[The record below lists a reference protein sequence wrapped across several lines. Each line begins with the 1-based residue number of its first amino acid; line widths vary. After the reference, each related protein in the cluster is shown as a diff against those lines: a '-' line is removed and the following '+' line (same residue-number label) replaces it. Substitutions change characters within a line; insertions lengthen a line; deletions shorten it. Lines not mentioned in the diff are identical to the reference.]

1 MSAIH
6 WLEFHWLELGAGVL
20 LVAFIVF
27 AFRQGKKVRPL
38 PSDEQPADSGRLRT
52 AIPTHRGQRSGDCGQ
67 FLMSV

>member
-38 PSDEQPADSGRLRT
+38 PSDEQPPVRPERLDQ
-52 AIPTHRGQRSGDCGQ
+52 GG
-67 FLMSV
+67 L